1 MQSHHINLR
10 IVDYEYLDLSKM
22 RLQECRDLLFNLR
35 IYLEN
40 GSLLES
46 SLIKGLVYVQEYDLT
61 KDRESV
67 RTDRE
72 SQQDSPTSSLKRSER
87 YTNES
92 QGIKKN
98 SAQTSVKTSNPM

>member
-1 MQSHHINLR
+1 MWQPLQSNKISLQ
-10 IVDYEYLDLSKM
+10 IVDYEYLDLTKM

-61 KDRESV
+61 KDRDSV

-72 SQQDSPTSSLKRSER
+72 SLQDSPTSSLKRSDK
-87 YTNES
+87 YTTGS
-92 QGIKKN
+92 QGL
-98 SAQTSVKTSNPM
+98 